1 MHFHFHHH
9 HHGGR
14 GVGGPILPSLP
25 PASEANADLVFLKP
39 ETLSFR
45 RQGTRVQMLREGGEG
60 KAKESAKLAEGEE
73 GKAGETPVEGE
84 DGWGDVTLVRLFPLT
99 EPNTWISILDKE
111 GREVGVLL
119 DLAGLSTEHHALVQ
133 EELRRRYLVPE
144 VSRILSRKPRFDL
157 MEWVVET
164 DRGQTTF
171 LTRNLREQQQPP
183 GSDRIII
190 TDIEGNR
197 YDVPSL
203 EELDPVSRRRLESQ
217 L

>member
-14 GVGGPILPSLP
+14 GIGGPVLPSLP
-25 PASEANADLVFLKP
+25 PASEANADLVFLKA
-39 ETLSFR
+39 ETLHFR
-45 RQGTRVQMLREGGEG
+45 REGTRVQLR
-60 KAKESAKLAEGEE
+60 KEGEE
-73 GKAGETPVEGE
+73 DWTE
-84 DGWGDVTLVRLFPLT
+84 VTLVRLFPLT
-99 EPNTWISILDKE
+99 DPNTWISLLDKE

-119 DLAGLSTEHHALVQ
+119 DLVGLSAENHALVQ

-144 VSRILSRKPRFDL
+144 VSRILARKPRFDL
-157 MEWVVET
+157 MEWTVET
-164 DRGQTTF
+164 DRGPTTF
-171 LTRNLREQQQPP
+171 LTRNLREQMQPP

-197 YDVPSL
+197 YDVPCL
-203 EELDPVSRRRLESQ
+203 EALDPISRRRLESQ